1 MWYLG
6 AYQGAGVDLEKELVL
21 LRVEARGEDRPGRVG
36 LVELQESR
44 VHELEVRVVRAA
56 HQGAVLSLGF
66 RVQGA
71 EMWEKGSYL
80 RLIDLFITQL

>member
-1 MWYLG
+1 
-6 AYQGAGVDLEKELVL
+6 
-21 LRVEARGEDRPGRVG
+21 
-36 LVELQESR
+36 
-44 VHELEVRVVRAA
+44 VRVVRAA